1 MEIKF
6 YNTSSEK
13 NCMNKQISGGYT
25 LQGSFR
31 GECSV
36 SDPVFII
43 ESDSNFTGYNY
54 VYIPEFSRYYYI
66 VNIVSKRTK
75 VWELHLHV
83 DVLMSF
89 KQYLNSSRILL
100 SESEVTA
107 ASNYLNSSSWVSEVR
122 RNTTV
127 ISFPDGFLNNG
138 EFILITAGGV

>member
-1 MEIKF
+1 MKIIF

-13 NCMNKQISGGYT
+13 NCMNKSISGGYT

-31 GECSV
+31 EECSV

-43 ESDSNFTGYNY
+43 ESDLTFTSYNY

-75 VWELHLHV
+75 LWELHLHV

-89 KQYLNSSRILL
+89 KKYLNSSRILL
-100 SESEVTA
+100 VESELTG

-122 RNTTV
+122 RTTSV
-127 ISFPDGFLNNG
+127 MSFPNGFSNDG